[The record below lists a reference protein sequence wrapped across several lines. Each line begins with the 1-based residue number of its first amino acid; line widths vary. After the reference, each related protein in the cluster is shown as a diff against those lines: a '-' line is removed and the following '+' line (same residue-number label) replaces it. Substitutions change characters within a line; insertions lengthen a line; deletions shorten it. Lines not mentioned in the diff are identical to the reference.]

1 MRLRQVALV
10 AGELEPVRQQLFTLL
25 GVDNDFTDPGV
36 GEFGLRN
43 SVMAVGDTFLE
54 IVSPKTEGTTA
65 ERLIQRR
72 GGDGGY
78 MVLAQ
83 VDDIKVVAERMEE
96 LNIRQIWNVD
106 RQAVTAFH
114 VHPKDM
120 GAAIVSF
127 DEMRP
132 AEDWLWGGPD
142 WRQQKARLAQSIIGC
157 DIQAEDPERLAQQW
171 SAAFDREAALMGDRF
186 TMSLD
191 DGSAIHFVE
200 AVDGRGDGVAALQIA
215 SQNIG
220 SIEQAANVLGLGWN
234 NDSVELC
241 GVVIRFK
248 AALT

>member
-10 AGELEPVRQQLFTLL
+10 AGELEPVRQQFFTLL
-25 GVDNDFTDPGV
+25 GIDNDFADPGV
-36 GEFGLRN
+36 GEFGLHN
-43 SVMAVGDTFLE
+43 SVMAIGDTFLE
-54 IVSPKTEGTTA
+54 IVSPQTEGTTA
-65 ERLIQRR
+65 QRLIQRR

-83 VDDIKVVAERMEE
+83 VDDISVVEKKIKE

-106 RQAVTAFH
+106 RQEVAAFH
-114 VHPKDM
+114 VHPKDI

-127 DEMRP
+127 DEMRNP
-132 AEDWLWGGPD
+132 EDWLWGGPD
-142 WRQQKARLAQSIIGC
+142 WRRQKARLAQSIIGC
-157 DIQAEDPERLAQQW
+157 DIQADDPSTLARQW
-171 SAAFDREAALMGDRF
+171 AAAFERDAIRTGDRF

-200 AVDGRGDGVAALQIA
+200 AVDGRGDGVSALEIA

-220 SIEQAANVLGLGWN
+220 SIEQAANSIGLHWN

-248 AALT
+248 AALS